1 MLNVQCSMFKPFLMF
16 KPFYLAPMKLE
27 CHNITYR
34 YPNAELP
41 VLDALSLTIDRPG
54 FHALFG
60 PSGVGKTS
68 LAKILTGLLPDYS
81 GEVSGKGLDRRLFTY
96 NFERLPDWSV
106 VGRHLEKITPSGREA
121 LKDELVE
128 AFGLWEVTGKRFS
141 GLSLGQKNR
150 INLIR
155 YLVQDFDLLVMDESL
170 ANVDEP
176 MREAI
181 ILKIKALFPER
192 CFLYIS
198 HNVSEVSKFC
208 NRILVLR
215 DAVKKPQALF
225 VAGRDAAD
233 NRPPEAVDIE
243 KTMLEVMNAS

>member
-1 MLNVQCSMFKPFLMF
+1 
-16 KPFYLAPMKLE
+16 MKLE

-34 YPNAELP
+34 YPNAEHA
-41 VLDALSLTIDRPG
+41 VLDQVSFSIDQPG

-68 LAKILTGLLPDYS
+68 LAKILTGLLPDFS
-81 GEVSGKGLDRRLFTY
+81 GEVSAPDLDRRLFTY
-96 NFERLPDWSV
+96 NFERLPDWST
-106 VGRHLEKITPSGREA
+106 VGRHLEKITPSGRET
-121 LKDELVE
+121 LRDELVE
-128 AFGLWEVTGKRFS
+128 AFGIGEITGKRFS

-155 YLVQDFDLLVMDESL
+155 YLVQDFDLLIMDESL

-181 ILKIKALFPER
+181 ILKIKDLFPRR

-215 DAVKKPQALF
+215 DAAKQPQAAF
-225 VAGRDAAD
+225 VSGRDATAGQ
-233 NRPPEAVDIE
+233 PPETLDIE

>member
-1 MLNVQCSMFKPFLMF
+1 
-16 KPFYLAPMKLE
+16 MKLE
-27 CHNITYR
+27 CRDITYR
-34 YPNAELP
+34 YPNAENA
-41 VLDALSLTIDRPG
+41 VLNDLSFTIDRPG

-68 LAKILTGLLPDYS
+68 LAKIITGLIPDFS
-81 GEVSGKGLDRRLFTY
+81 GEMTVKGLDRRLFTY

-106 VGRHLEKITPSGREA
+106 VGRHLEKITPSGRES
-121 LKDELVE
+121 LKDELVDV
-128 AFGLWEVTGKRFS
+128 FGLGGVTGKRFS

-155 YLVQDFDLLVMDESL
+155 YLVQDFNLLVMDESL

-176 MREAI
+176 MRETI
-181 ILKIKALFPER
+181 ILKTKALFPER

-215 DAVKKPQALF
+215 DAVKQPQAVF
-225 VAGRDAAD
+225 VSGRDTERD
-233 NRPPEAVDIE
+233 PPPETSDIE

>member
-1 MLNVQCSMFKPFLMF
+1 
-16 KPFYLAPMKLE
+16 MKLE

-34 YPNAELP
+34 YPNAEHA
-41 VLDALSLTIDRPG
+41 VLNGLSFDIDRPG

-68 LAKILTGLLPDYS
+68 LAKILTSHLPGFS
-81 GEVSGKGLDRRLFTY
+81 GEVTIQNLDRRLFTY

-106 VGRHLEKITPSGREA
+106 VGRHLEKITPSGRES
-121 LKDELVE
+121 LKDELVDT
-128 AFGLWEVTGKRFS
+128 FGLWEITGKRFS

-181 ILKIKALFPER
+181 ILKIKALFSDR

-208 NRILVLR
+208 HQVLVLR
-215 DAVKKPQALF
+215 DAAKQPQALF
-225 VAGRDAAD
+225 VSGRNAT
-233 NRPPEAVDIE
+233 REHPPERMGIE
-243 KTMLEVMNAS
+243 KTMIEVMNAC

>member
-1 MLNVQCSMFKPFLMF
+1 
-16 KPFYLAPMKLE
+16 MKLD
-27 CHNITYR
+27 CQNMTYR
-34 YPNAELP
+34 YPNAEHP
-41 VLDALSLTIDRPG
+41 VFEGLSFKIDQPG

-68 LAKILTGLLPDYS
+68 LAKILTGNIDDF
-81 GEVSGKGLDRRLFTY
+81 SGKVIGDGMERFLFTY

-106 VGRHLEKITPSGREA
+106 VGRHLEKITPSSRMG
-121 LKDELVE
+121 LKDDLLDI
-128 AFGLWEVTGKRFS
+128 FGLEEITGKRFS
-141 GLSLGQKNR
+141 SLSLGQKNR

-176 MREAI
+176 MRETI
-181 ILKIKALFPER
+181 ILKIKSLFPDKY
-192 CFLYIS
+192 FLYIS

-208 NRILVLR
+208 KRILVLR
-215 DAVKKPQALF
+215 EIYKLPQIVF
-225 VAGRDAAD
+225 VSGRDCTTGVSL
-233 NRPPEAVDIE
+233 EATDIE

>member
-1 MLNVQCSMFKPFLMF
+1 MLLDCRDL
-16 KPFYLAPMKLE
+16 
-27 CHNITYR
+27 TYQ
-34 YPNAELP
+34 YPNAEHP
-41 VLDALSLTIDRPG
+41 VFKGLSFKIDQPG

-68 LAKILTGLLPDYS
+68 LARILTGNIADYS
-81 GEVSGKGLDRRLFTY
+81 GKVIRDDTTKLLFTY

-106 VGRHLEKITPSGREA
+106 VGRHLEKITPPSREE
-121 LKDELVE
+121 LKNDLINI
-128 AFGLWEVTGKRFS
+128 FGLTEIADKRFS
-141 GLSLGQKNR
+141 SLSLGQKNR

-176 MREAI
+176 MRETI
-181 ILKIKALFPER
+181 ILKIKALFPDKY
-192 CFLYIS
+192 FLYIS

-208 NRILVLR
+208 QQILVVR
-215 DAVKKPQALF
+215 EIYKQPQIVF
-225 VAGRDAAD
+225 VSGRDCTAD
-233 NRPPEAVDIE
+233 QPLQTMDVE

>member
-1 MLNVQCSMFKPFLMF
+1 
-16 KPFYLAPMKLE
+16 MKLE
-27 CHNITYR
+27 CQNITYR
-34 YPNAELP
+34 YPNAEHA
-41 VLDALSLTIDRPG
+41 VLNGLSFEIDHPG

-68 LAKILTGLLPDYS
+68 LAKILTGLLPDFS
-81 GEVSGKGLDRRLFTY
+81 GEMSVQGLEKRLFTY

-106 VGRHLEKITPSGREA
+106 VGRHLEKITPSGRES

-128 AFGLWEVTGKRFS
+128 TFGLVDVINQRFS

-155 YLVQDFDLLVMDESL
+155 YLVQDFDLLAMDESL

-181 ILKIKALFPER
+181 ILKIKALFPTR

-208 NRILVLR
+208 RRVLVLR
-215 DAVKKPQALF
+215 DAVKRPQAVF
-225 VAGRDAAD
+225 VPGRDVTGG
-233 NRPPEAVDIE
+233 RPPEAREIE

>member
-1 MLNVQCSMFKPFLMF
+1 MMLNCNNL
-16 KPFYLAPMKLE
+16 
-27 CHNITYR
+27 TYK
-34 YPNAELP
+34 YPNAEHP
-41 VLDALSLTIDRPG
+41 VFKGLSFKIDQPG

-68 LAKILTGLLPDYS
+68 LAKILTGNIADF
-81 GEVSGKGLDRRLFTY
+81 SGKVIGDGMEQLLFTY

-106 VGRHLEKITPSGREA
+106 VGRHLEKITPPPRRE
-121 LKDELVE
+121 LKDDLVDI
-128 AFGLWEVTGKRFS
+128 FGMKEITDKRFS
-141 GLSLGQKNR
+141 SLSLGQKNR

-176 MREAI
+176 MRERI
-181 ILKIKALFPER
+181 ILKIKALFPDK

-208 NRILVLR
+208 RQILVVR
-215 DAVKKPQALF
+215 EINKQPQIVF
-225 VAGRDAAD
+225 VSGRDCTAD
-233 NRPPEAVDIE
+233 HPVETVSLE

>member
-1 MLNVQCSMFKPFLMF
+1 
-16 KPFYLAPMKLE
+16 MKLE
-27 CHNITYR
+27 ARDITYR
-34 YPNAELP
+34 YPNAEHA
-41 VLDALSLTIDRPG
+41 VLDGLSFKIERPG

-81 GEVSGKGLDRRLFTY
+81 GEVSLQGLGRRLFTY

-106 VGRHLEKITPSGREA
+106 VGRHIEKITPPGRED
-121 LKDELVE
+121 LKDELME
-128 AFGLWEVTGKRFS
+128 AFGLGEITGKRFS

-181 ILKIKALFPER
+181 ILKIKALFPR
-192 CFLYIS
+192 RWFLYIS

-208 NRILVLR
+208 SRILVLR
-215 DAVKKPQALF
+215 EAARKPQARF
-225 VAGRDAAD
+225 VSGRDAAGD
-233 NRPPEAVDIE
+233 RPPETADIE

>member
-1 MLNVQCSMFKPFLMF
+1 
-16 KPFYLAPMKLE
+16 MKLKASS
-27 CHNITYR
+27 ITYR
-34 YPNAELP
+34 YPNAEHA
-41 VLDALSLTIDRPG
+41 VLDALSFEIDRPG

-68 LAKILTGLLPDYS
+68 LAKILTGLLPDFS
-81 GEVSGKGLDRRLFTY
+81 GEISAQGLDRRLFTY
-96 NFERLPDWSV
+96 NFERLPDWST
-106 VGRHLEKITPSGREA
+106 VGRHLVKITPSERET
-121 LKDELVE
+121 LKDELVDG
-128 AFGLWEVTGKRFS
+128 FGLGEIIGKRFS
-141 GLSLGQKNR
+141 DLSLGQKNR

-155 YLVQDFDLLVMDESL
+155 YLVQDFDFLVMDESL

-181 ILKIKALFPER
+181 ILKIKALFPDR

-215 DAVKKPQALF
+215 DAVKRPQALF
-225 VAGRDAAD
+225 VSGRDAATD
-233 NRPPEAVDIE
+233 RPPETMDIE

>member
-1 MLNVQCSMFKPFLMF
+1 
-16 KPFYLAPMKLE
+16 MKLE
-27 CHNITYR
+27 CRNITYR
-34 YPNAELP
+34 YPNAEYN
-41 VLDALSLTIDRPG
+41 VLSGLSFEIDQPG

-68 LAKILTGLLPDYS
+68 LAKIITGLLPDFS
-81 GEVSGKGLDRRLFTY
+81 GQVSAEGLDRRLFTY
-96 NFERLPDWSV
+96 NFERLPDWSTV
-106 VGRHLEKITPSGREA
+106 ERHLEKITPSGRED
-121 LKDELVE
+121 LKDELVA
-128 AFGLWEVTGKRFS
+128 AFGLGEITGKRFS

-150 INLIR
+150 VNLIR

-176 MREAI
+176 MREVI
-181 ILKIKALFPER
+181 ILKVKDLFPRR

-208 NRILVLR
+208 SRILVLR
-215 DAVKKPQALF
+215 DAAKQPQA
-225 VAGRDAAD
+225 VPVPGR
-233 NRPPEAVDIE
+233 NTTGGKPPGTSAIE

>member
-1 MLNVQCSMFKPFLMF
+1 MIFDCRDLSYK
-16 KPFYLAPMKLE
+16 
-27 CHNITYR
+27 
-34 YPNAELP
+34 YPNAEHP
-41 VLDALSLTIDRPG
+41 VFEGLSFGIERPG

-68 LAKILTGLLPDYS
+68 LARILTGNIVDF
-81 GEVSGKGLDRRLFTY
+81 SGKIIQDDSARLLFTY

-106 VGRHLEKITPSGREA
+106 VGRHLDKITPPPRLE
-121 LKDELVE
+121 LKEDLLHS
-128 AFGLWEVTGKRFS
+128 FGLREISGKRFS
-141 GLSLGQKNR
+141 SLSLGQKNR

-176 MREAI
+176 MRETI
-181 ILKIKALFPER
+181 ILKIKALFPDR
-192 CFLYIS
+192 YFLYIS

-208 NRILVLR
+208 GQILVLR
-215 DAVKKPQALF
+215 EIDKRPQIVF
-225 VAGRDAAD
+225 VSGRDCTMGS
-233 NRPPEAVDIE
+233 PPERADVE

>member
-1 MLNVQCSMFKPFLMF
+1 MLLDCRDL
-16 KPFYLAPMKLE
+16 
-27 CHNITYR
+27 TYQ
-34 YPNAELP
+34 YPNAEHP
-41 VLDALSLTIDRPG
+41 VFKGLSFKIDQPG

-68 LAKILTGLLPDYS
+68 LARILTGNIADYS
-81 GEVSGKGLDRRLFTY
+81 GKVIRDDTTKLLFTY

-106 VGRHLEKITPSGREA
+106 VGRHLEKITPPSREE
-121 LKDELVE
+121 LKNDLINI
-128 AFGLWEVTGKRFS
+128 FGLTEIADKRFS
-141 GLSLGQKNR
+141 SLSLGQKNR

-176 MREAI
+176 MRETI
-181 ILKIKALFPER
+181 ILKIKALFPDKY
-192 CFLYIS
+192 FLYIS

-208 NRILVLR
+208 QQILVVR
-215 DAVKKPQALF
+215 EIYKQPQIVF
-225 VAGRDAAD
+225 VSGRDCTAAQPLQTMD
-233 NRPPEAVDIE
+233 VE

>member
-1 MLNVQCSMFKPFLMF
+1 
-16 KPFYLAPMKLE
+16 MKLE
-27 CHNITYR
+27 CNDITYR
-34 YPNAELP
+34 YPNAEHA
-41 VLDALSLTIDRPG
+41 VLDGLSFEIDRPG

-68 LAKILTGLLPDYS
+68 LAKILTGLLPGFS
-81 GEVSGKGLDRRLFTY
+81 GGVTGQDLDLRLFTY

-106 VGRHLEKITPSGREA
+106 VGRHLEKITPPGREG
-121 LKDELVE
+121 LKDELVDS
-128 AFGLWEVTGKRFS
+128 FGLGEITGKRFS

-176 MREAI
+176 TRETI
-181 ILKIKALFPER
+181 ILKIKALFPDR

-208 NRILVLR
+208 RRILVLR
-215 DAVKKPQALF
+215 DAAKRPQALF
-225 VAGRDAAD
+225 VSGRDATLD
-233 NRPPEAVDIE
+233 HPPERMDVE
-243 KTMLEVMNAS
+243 KAMLEVMNAY

>member
-1 MLNVQCSMFKPFLMF
+1 
-16 KPFYLAPMKLE
+16 MKLE
-27 CHNITYR
+27 CHDIAYR
-34 YPNAELP
+34 YPNAEHA
-41 VLDALSLTIDRPG
+41 VLNGLSFAIDRPG

-68 LAKILTGLLPDYS
+68 LAKIITGLLSDFS
-81 GEVSGKGLDRRLFTY
+81 GEMSARGLDRRLFTY

-106 VGRHLEKITPSGREA
+106 AGRHLEKITPSGRKTLRE
-121 LKDELVE
+121 ELVDV
-128 AFGLWEVTGKRFS
+128 FGLGEVIGKRFS

-181 ILKIKALFPER
+181 ILKIKALFPES

-215 DAVKKPQALF
+215 DAVKQPQAVF
-225 VAGRDAAD
+225 VSGRDAGG
-233 NRPPEAVDIE
+233 NRSPEASDIE

>member
-1 MLNVQCSMFKPFLMF
+1 MILDCRNL
-16 KPFYLAPMKLE
+16 
-27 CHNITYR
+27 TYR
-34 YPNAELP
+34 YPNAEHP
-41 VLDALSLTIDRPG
+41 VFKDLSFKIDQPG

-68 LAKILTGLLPDYS
+68 LAKILTGNIADFS
-81 GEVSGKGLDRRLFTY
+81 GMVIKDGLAQLLFTY

-106 VGRHLEKITPSGREA
+106 VGRHLEKITPHTRKG
-121 LKDELVE
+121 LKDDLVDI
-128 AFGLWEVTGKRFS
+128 FGLKEVADKRFS
-141 GLSLGQKNR
+141 SLSLGQKNR

-176 MREAI
+176 MRETI
-181 ILKIKALFPER
+181 ILKIKELFPDKF
-192 CFLYIS
+192 FLYIS

-208 NRILVLR
+208 RRILVLR
-215 DAVKKPQALF
+215 EICKLPQVVF
-225 VAGRDAAD
+225 VSGRDCTID
-233 NRPPEAVDIE
+233 HPLETMDVE

>member
-1 MLNVQCSMFKPFLMF
+1 
-16 KPFYLAPMKLE
+16 MKLE
-27 CHNITYR
+27 CRSITYR
-34 YPNAELP
+34 YPNAEHA
-41 VLDALSLTIDRPG
+41 VLGGLSFEIDRPG

-68 LAKILTGLLPDYS
+68 LAKILTGLLPGFS
-81 GEVSGKGLDRRLFTY
+81 GEVAARGLDRRLFTY

-121 LKDELVE
+121 LKDELVDG
-128 AFGLWEVTGKRFS
+128 FGLGEITGKRFS

-181 ILKIKALFPER
+181 ILKIKALFPQR

-215 DAVKKPQALF
+215 DAAKQPQALF
-225 VAGRDAAD
+225 VSGRDATGG
-233 NRPPEAVDIE
+233 RPPETTAIE

>member
-1 MLNVQCSMFKPFLMF
+1 MILD
-16 KPFYLAPMKLE
+16 
-27 CHNITYR
+27 CHDLTYQ
-34 YPNAELP
+34 YPNTEHP
-41 VLDALSLTIDRPG
+41 VFKGLSFKIDQPG

-68 LAKILTGLLPDYS
+68 LAKILTGDIADYS
-81 GEVSGKGLDRRLFTY
+81 GKIIRDGMAQLLFTY

-106 VGRHLEKITPSGREA
+106 VGRHLEKITPSSRRE
-121 LKDELVE
+121 LKDDLVDI
-128 AFGLWEVTGKRFS
+128 FGLKEIADKRFS
-141 GLSLGQKNR
+141 SLSLGQKNR

-176 MREAI
+176 MRETI
-181 ILKIKALFPER
+181 ILKIKALFPDKY
-192 CFLYIS
+192 FLYIS

-208 NRILVLR
+208 RQILVLR
-215 DAVKKPQALF
+215 EIYKLPQIVF
-225 VAGRDAAD
+225 VSGRDCTID
-233 NRPPEAVDIE
+233 RPLETMDIE

>member
-1 MLNVQCSMFKPFLMF
+1 
-16 KPFYLAPMKLE
+16 MKLE
-27 CHNITYR
+27 CCNITYR
-34 YPNAELP
+34 YPNAEHA
-41 VLDALSLTIDRPG
+41 VLDGLSFEIDRPG

-68 LAKILTGLLPDYS
+68 LAKIRTGILTGC
-81 GEVSGKGLDRRLFTY
+81 SGKVSAEGLEQRLFTY

-106 VGRHLEKITPSGREA
+106 VGRHLEKITPSGRRT
-121 LKDELVE
+121 LKDDLVD
-128 AFGLWEVTGKRFS
+128 AFGLGDITGKRFS

-150 INLIR
+150 VNLIR

-176 MREAI
+176 TREMI
-181 ILKIKALFPER
+181 ILKIKALFPDR

-208 NRILVLR
+208 RRILVLR
-215 DAVKKPQALF
+215 DAAKQPQAVF
-225 VAGRDAAD
+225 VSGRDAVGE
-233 NRPPEAVDIE
+233 RPPEGADIE
-243 KTMLEVMNAS
+243 RTMLEVMNAS

>member
-1 MLNVQCSMFKPFLMF
+1 
-16 KPFYLAPMKLE
+16 MKLE
-27 CHNITYR
+27 CRDITYR
-34 YPNAELP
+34 YPNAEYA
-41 VLDALSLTIDRPG
+41 VLDGLSFEIDRPG

-68 LAKILTGLLPDYS
+68 LAKILTGLLPDFS
-81 GEVSGKGLDRRLFTY
+81 GEVSTQGIDRRLFTY

-106 VGRHLEKITPSGREA
+106 VGRHLEKITPSGRES

-128 AFGLWEVTGKRFS
+128 AFGLGDVTGKRFS

-155 YLVQDFDLLVMDESL
+155 YMVQDFDLLIMDESL

-181 ILKIKALFPER
+181 ILNIKALFPDR
-192 CFLYIS
+192 FFLYIS

-215 DAVKKPQALF
+215 DAVKKPQTAF
-225 VAGRDAAD
+225 VSGRDAAGD
-233 NRPPEAVDIE
+233 RPPETMDIE